1 MDGCRIAVIGA
12 TGAVGT
18 VFLSILEERSFPAT
32 EVRLCASERSWGR
45 KLTVLEEERTVEGAT
60 PELLADVDLVFVCAG
75 SGVSREV
82 GPLAVESGAVVVDK
96 SSAFRMDPGV
106 PLVIPEINGDD
117 LESHN
122 GIVSVPNCSTAPLA
136 MALKPLSSVNAIKR
150 VVVSTY
156 QSVSGTGAAAVDEL
170 RVQSACALEN
180 GRTVPKEYPH
190 QIAFN
195 VLPHVETFEDN
206 GYTTEEMKM
215 VNETRKI
222 LHDPDLRISATCVR
236 VPVMVGHSEAVHIDF
251 EEPMG
256 AGEVREVLSDAPG
269 LTVVDDPTTNRYPMP
284 IDAAGEDDVF
294 VGRIRPGRVEPSRR
308 GHVAR
313 HGQSSEGRRV
323 ERDPDRGGIAQQGA
337 SHGSREEGLAMV
349 DFGRLLTAMV
359 TPFDD
364 EGELDYGQARRLA
377 SALVASGSD
386 GLVIG
391 GTTGESPS
399 MSDDEKVRL
408 FAEVKEEVGQRAT
421 VIAGTTDNNHRK
433 SVELSREAEG
443 VGVDGLLL
451 TVPAYNK
458 PPQEGLYQHFKAIA
472 GATSLPGLLYNVPSR
487 TSLNMEAETTLRLAE
502 IDNVVGVKE
511 ASSDLV
517 QITRIVD
524 GAPDGFRVW
533 SGNDDETFPIMCVG
547 GHGIVSVASN
557 IIGLQIKAMMGMV
570 LEGDVER
577 AAAEHRRLLP
587 IFKALFWVTNPI
599 PIKYAVARAGFE
611 VGKPRLPM
619 WEADEAFTSKF
630 DPVMDDYE
638 VDLPV

>member
-1 MDGCRIAVIGA
+1 
-12 TGAVGT
+12 
-18 VFLSILEERSFPAT
+18 
-32 EVRLCASERSWGR
+32 
-45 KLTVLEEERTVEGAT
+45 
-60 PELLADVDLVFVCAG
+60 
-75 SGVSREV
+75 
-82 GPLAVESGAVVVDK
+82 
-96 SSAFRMDPGV
+96 
-106 PLVIPEINGDD
+106 
-117 LESHN
+117 
-122 GIVSVPNCSTAPLA
+122 
-136 MALKPLSSVNAIKR
+136 
-150 VVVSTY
+150 
-156 QSVSGTGAAAVDEL
+156 
-170 RVQSACALEN
+170 
-180 GRTVPKEYPH
+180 
-190 QIAFN
+190 
-195 VLPHVETFEDN
+195 
-206 GYTTEEMKM
+206 
-215 VNETRKI
+215 
-222 LHDPDLRISATCVR
+222 
-236 VPVMVGHSEAVHIDF
+236 
-251 EEPMG
+251 
-256 AGEVREVLSDAPG
+256 
-269 LTVVDDPTTNRYPMP
+269 
-284 IDAAGEDDVF
+284 
-294 VGRIRPGRVEPSRR
+294 
-308 GHVAR
+308 
-313 HGQSSEGRRV
+313 
-323 ERDPDRGGIAQQGA
+323 
-337 SHGSREEGLAMV
+337 MV

-364 EGELDYGQARRLA
+364 DGELDYGQARRLA

-433 SVELSREAEG
+433 SVELSREAES

-458 PPQEGLYQHFKAIA
+458 PPQEGLYQHFKVIA
-472 GATSLPGLLYNVPSR
+472 GATNLPGLLYNVPSR
-487 TSLNMEAETTLRLAE
+487 TSLNMTAETTLRLAE

-517 QITRIVD
+517 QITQIVD